1 MVNNVPINNG
11 YDFEMAIT
19 QISQQEGLENL
30 AMRLTIDREN
40 NIIHTNITPLM
51 GLLRKDL
58 FYFRTE
64 IIWNIKIRVAIIV
77 SDLVH
82 PDQSNIEKFEYW
94 KKATGN
100 GMIAKYESNLNYV
113 LPDIEIVD
121 RATIDKVIE
130 EQKLQL
136 SGLVNS
142 EQVTKVGELS
152 GATHLAILSLTRS
165 PVQNGVMDRH
175 IFRIIEVQSGEV
187 MSTVSFNR
195 PPDF

>member
-1 MVNNVPINNG
+1 MPG
-11 YDFEMAIT
+11 
-19 QISQQEGLENL
+19 
-30 AMRLTIDREN
+30 
-40 NIIHTNITPLM
+40 NITPLM

-64 IIWNIKIRVAIIV
+64 FIRNKKIRVAIIV

-100 GMIAKYESNLNYV
+100 GMIANYESILNYL